1 MLRPACHAEA
11 WAWHTVYSQSTYQSI
26 TTSLTGSRSYHR
38 MTSEDFIAELERRR
52 LLSDRLMGKLRD
64 LLAGYDEPYK
74 PEELADFLVQKKLVP
89 RDEADSI
96 LQSIAG
102 SGVNLFQ
109 ANAADL
115 DDDDPFAGS
124 SIFGSRPPSAGDQR
138 KEPPRVTDEDDEYQL
153 APLDGDSGASP
164 TSGVLSDEDLPI
176 LSVVPTN
183 EEPLSGWTTQSPSS
197 IRPNPETEEIL
208 EPTNVVEQR
217 PLTEELLTTPAAPT
231 ARRTTSLSRG
241 KKRDKDK
248 DDKKK
253 SKPSKRKKTWDSPL
267 ILIGGGGLIL
277 LLLIGVTVWWLLI
290 RQTGND
296 ILAQADAALKAGAY
310 PQAIE
315 QYETFLKDFPRHPDH
330 SLGRVQLSMVRI
342 GQPTEAG
349 DFAAAVTM

>member
-1 MLRPACHAEA
+1 
-11 WAWHTVYSQSTYQSI
+11 
-26 TTSLTGSRSYHR
+26 

-52 LLSDRLMGKLRD
+52 LLSDRLMGKLRE
-64 LLAGYDEPYK
+64 LLAGYDHPYN
-74 PEELADFLVQKKLVP
+74 PEELADFLVVKNHLT
-89 RDEADSI
+89 RDQADSI

-115 DDDDPFAGS
+115 DDDPFAGS
-124 SIFGSRPPSAGDQR
+124 SIFGSRPPSAS
-138 KEPPRVTDEDDEYQL
+138 EPRNEPLRVTDEEDEYRL
-153 APLDGDSGASP
+153 APLDDDSGTSP

-197 IRPNPETEEIL
+197 IRPNPETEGIL

-248 DDKKK
+248 EDKKK
-253 SKPSKRKKTWDSPL
+253 SKPSKQKKTWDSPL

-290 RQTGND
+290 RQTGNNV
-296 ILAQADAALKAGAY
+296 LAQANAALKAGAY
-310 PQAIE
+310 AQAI
-315 QYETFLKDFPRHPDH
+315 
-330 SLGRVQLSMVRI
+330 
-342 GQPTEAG
+342 
-349 DFAAAVTM
+349 